1 MSDVASRDR
10 GRDHLFIFLVVT
22 FLAFAIRDGLTGVLR
37 YSLSIIRLDV
47 LWFIPDFMCFAIV
60 GIFAYQQIFVKRNL
74 IGTLFVVNF
83 IISLIIATIFMQLDT
98 LTFLSSLKSLTPI
111 FVGFAFYNRSATEF
125 RWARVVLILVLILS
139 VIGVLLNPYMEY
151 PWVGL
156 TTNAF
161 GVERT
166 AGKLWW
172 ASGEV
177 RYGGFAGDSTMAAFT
192 IFTVYVL
199 LSPYFSRVVNFMM
212 WPVLAWAIYVT
223 TSKTALGVIGIYFVL
238 YIAAMLLR
246 DRAQK
251 LGFLQGLARL
261 SFVLVI
267 MPPILILAFG
277 GFDLSNVS
285 NLLSS
290 MSDRIDNT
298 WRGPFLTIAEIFPL
312 GLLIGCGAGC
322 YAYPMTYTSLSDLYF
337 PLDNFYMTTY
347 MMLGFPFA
355 IFVIMQ
361 VYFVKYCK
369 DVAKLSL
376 IVLMN
381 IYTVTVQCYG
391 PSFATLMV
399 GYVFSAA
406 FAVQSVRRSRPSPS
420 QRPLPH
426 RGREAGIAAE

>member
-1 MSDVASRDR
+1 MRDVASRDR
-10 GRDHLFIFLVVT
+10 GRDPLFIFLVVT

-37 YSLSIIRLDV
+37 YSLSLVHLDM
-47 LWFIPDFMCFAIV
+47 LWFIPDFLCFAVV
-60 GIFAYQQIFVKRNL
+60 GIFSYQQIFVKQNL
-74 IGTLFVVNF
+74 VGTLFVVNF
-83 IISLIIATIFMQLDT
+83 VVSLIIATIFMQLDV
-98 LTFLSSLKSLTPI
+98 LTFMSSLKSLTPI
-111 FVGFAFYNRSATEF
+111 FVGFAFYDRSATEL
-125 RWARVVLILVLILS
+125 RWARAILLVILILS
-139 VIGVLLNPYMEY
+139 IIGVLLNPYMEY

-172 ASGEV
+172 AAGEV

-199 LSPYFSRVVNFMM
+199 ISPHFSRFVNFMM

-238 YIAAMLLR
+238 YIVTMLFKNR
-246 DRAQK
+246 VQK
-251 LGFLQGLARL
+251 LGFLQLFARL
-261 SFVLVI
+261 SFILVLV
-267 MPPILILAFG
+267 PPILILAFG

-285 NLLSS
+285 SVLSS

-298 WRGPFLTIAEIFPL
+298 WRGPFLTIAEIFPI
-312 GLLIGCGAGC
+312 GLIIGCGVGC
-322 YAYPMTYTSLSDLYF
+322 YAYPMTYTSLADLYF

-361 VYFVKYCK
+361 VYLVKFCK
-369 DVAKLSL
+369 DTSKLSL
-376 IVLMN
+376 IILMN
-381 IYTVTVQCYG
+381 VYTVTVQCYG

-399 GYVFSAA
+399 GYVFSAG
-406 FAVQSVRRSRPSPS
+406 FAARSLTVLRPSLS

-426 RGREAGIAAE
+426 RRRDAGFAAE